1 MATVTLGRRDAAA
14 IRRLLRDVGQGAVTF
29 HRTMETRDFEVI
41 AWLLYEASRNGAL
54 AGATR
59 AAAGG
64 RCAYLEGRIGRH
76 VRVGGAVK

>member
-1 MATVTLGRRDAAA
+1 MATVTLRRHDAAA

-29 HRTMETRDFEVI
+29 HRTMETRNFEAI
-41 AWLLYEASRNGAL
+41 AWLLYEASRNSAL

-59 AAAGG
+59 AAADA